1 MKSKKFSVAL
11 VAMLFI
17 VTSAG
22 AILHADDGKS
32 DHLDQFEVL
41 NEKINFSRP
50 QLIRDQEFT
59 SIEINNVESS
69 TIGSIGKPL
78 LPVKKLVYE
87 FPMGTIING
96 VTISHSEIET
106 ETVEQ
111 PLKPTPAPQPYT
123 ITPRME
129 EEYLNNNIIFSGYDY
144 SGYYPDNWFDYSIGV
159 GLNKD
164 NEQTIF
170 VTVNTYPV
178 RYSHEKDTVKYVS
191 TIDVDVS
198 YDDSNA
204 IGSLESTYDF
214 LIISAS
220 AYLDELDRL
229 VDHKE
234 NRGIRTNLVNVDDID
249 NQGRDLAEKIK
260 LFIMDSYEETGV
272 QYVMLV
278 GGHRGFFGFNRPD
291 LQIPTRYVHLD
302 CGGEPG
308 YVSDLYY
315 ADFYRYNEDTSEYE
329 FSCWDTNSNAKFGE
343 WYGRDG
349 HKIDEMDLKP
359 NINFGRL
366 ACRRASEAKIMVD
379 KIIQYENND
388 NKDWFEKMYVI
399 SGDDFQDQP
408 MLDIQWDTEG
418 LQGEFTI
425 FAESTNNKMET
436 GPQNIVTVT
445 VDHSQESVVT
455 FSEEDH
461 LTTGLNYPHP
471 PVAEITTPSEGNI
484 LGDND
489 VNITYAPGAYIG
501 ERWTP
506 IIYEDKIMH
515 IMGKSYNPQNQITEG
530 ANTTITVWIE
540 DETGETIFGPVE
552 RESNVYF
559 EGEWANQ
566 KALDYMPD
574 SFEKIKLWSSIGTLH
589 GSETNPNWG
598 VDMVLDHLSTGAGF
612 VFIAGH
618 ASPMV
623 WADHYPG
630 IPGGRHNGDIVG
642 LMTMDIG
649 RSGSLIP
656 SFPLND
662 WTNAEKLPI
671 MILSGCSPV
680 KIDVS
685 LMNLLTGGI
694 YTFFYG
700 TATFESLGWWMTR
713 LEGGGTIATVGP
725 SSLAYGYI
733 GQYGTEGLGGWIWPE
748 FFRQYSVEG
757 ETILGEAFTQTLNS
771 YIDEFGPDLD
781 IIETKSVQQQILL
794 GDPTLQMG

>member
-41 NEKINFSRP
+41 NEKISFSRP

-59 SIEINNVESS
+59 SIEIDNVKSS
-69 TIGSIGKPL
+69 TIGSIDKPL
-78 LPVKKLVYE
+78 LPVKKMVYE

-129 EEYLNNNIIFSGYDY
+129 KEELYNNFIFSGYDY
-144 SGYYPDNWFDYSIGV
+144 SGYYPDSWFDYSIGV

-329 FSCWDTNSNAKFGE
+329 FSSWDTNNNDKFGE

-349 HKIDEMDLKP
+349 FKIDEMDLKP
-359 NINFGRL
+359 DINFGRL
-366 ACRRASEAKIMVD
+366 ACRRPSEAKTMVD

-408 MLDIQWDTEG
+408 MLDIQWDTAG

-425 FAESTNNKMET
+425 YAESTNDKMET
-436 GPQNIVTVT
+436 GPQNVVTVT
-445 VDHSQESVVT
+445 VDHSQESVVS

-471 PVAEITTPSEGNI
+471 PVAEITSPSEGNI
-484 LGDND
+484 LGDTD
-489 VNITYAPGAYIG
+489 VNITYPPGAYIG

-515 IMGKSYNPQNQITEG
+515 IRGKSYNPQNQITEG

-566 KALDYMPD
+566 KALDYMPE

-589 GSETNPNWG
+589 GTDTNPNWG

-649 RSGSLIP
+649 RSGAPLP

-694 YTFFYG
+694 YAFFYG

-748 FFRQYSVEG
+748 FFRQYSIEG

-771 YIDEFGPDLD
+771 YINEFGPDLD